1 MFGFS
6 SAASIFSHDVFRG
19 GGGGG
24 IGFRNFDLS
33 IGFSLQAYLSSLAQY
48 QAFFQYSQFFVQCF
62 CYSAIALSG
71 SELVHSVFSTS

>member
-1 MFGFS
+1 MFGFP
-6 SAASIFSHDVFRG
+6 SAASIFSHDVFR

-48 QAFFQYSQFFVQCF
+48 QAFFQYSQFFAQCF
-62 CYSAIALSG
+62 CYSAIALSR